1 MNRNVPLAQA
11 SMEEVLLPARVQEA
25 LGQLV
30 GSAKEGLLALS
41 VGVGLGVLAELLEE
55 EVDDVVGPKGRHDP
69 ERSAV
74 RHGHES
80 GEVTLGGRR
89 LAVERPRVR
98 SADGR
103 EEVRLATYEH
113 FASRDTLARVVMERM
128 LASVSTRRYA
138 RTGEPVGSEVERAA
152 RSTSKSSVSRTFI
165 ERTRG
170 ALSELMSRRLEDVR
184 LAVMMIDGLELQ
196 GRTNVVALGITTEG
210 VKIPLGLWEGST
222 ENATVATALLAD
234 LVERGL
240 DPEQGILFVIDGAKA
255 LRKAIR
261 NVFGEAPV
269 QRCVRHKER
278 NVLDHLPERDRPR
291 VKQRLRR
298 AWALDDH
305 GRALEQLRQLASE
318 LERSYPGAAGS
329 LREGIE
335 ETLTLTRLGVTGS
348 LKRTLESTNPCE
360 SMLEIVRRI
369 QRNVKRWSS
378 GEMALRW
385 TAAGMLEAERQFRK
399 IIGYRDLATLVIAIE
414 RDHDRRHHA
423 DAARTPT
430 KEVAIVLT
438 A

>member
-1 MNRNVPLAQA
+1 
-11 SMEEVLLPARVQEA
+11 
-25 LGQLV
+25 
-30 GSAKEGLLALS
+30 
-41 VGVGLGVLAELLEE
+41 
-55 EVDDVVGPKGRHDP
+55 
-69 ERSAV
+69 V

-89 LAVERPRVR
+89 VQVERPRVR
-98 SADGR
+98 TADGR
-103 EEVRLATYEH
+103 AEVRLRTYEY
-113 FASRDTLARVVMERM
+113 FADRDPLTRSVLERVLAG
-128 LASVSTRRYA
+128 VSTRRYR
-138 RTGEPVGSEVERAA
+138 RTQEPVGSKVERAA
-152 RSTSKSSVSRTFI
+152 RSTSRSTVSRTFV
-165 ERTRG
+165 ERTRRS
-170 ALSELMSRRLEDVR
+170 LDELMSRRLEDVR

-222 ENATVATALLAD
+222 ENATVATALLSD

-240 DPEQGILFVIDGAKA
+240 EPEQGILFVIDGAKA

-261 NVFGEAPV
+261 SVFGQAPV
-269 QRCVRHKER
+269 HRCIRHKER
-278 NVLDHLPERDRPR
+278 NVLDHLPERDRPS

-305 GRALEQLRQLASE
+305 GRALDQLRLLAAE
-318 LERSYPGAAGS
+318 LDRAYPGAAGS
-329 LREGIE
+329 LREGME

-360 SMLEIVRRI
+360 SMLEIVRRT

-385 TAAGMLEAERQFRK
+385 TAAGMLEAEKQFRK
-399 IIGYRDLATLVIAIE
+399 IIGYRDLATLVVAIE
-414 RDHDRRHHA
+414 RDNDRRRHT
-423 DAARTPT
+423 DATHTPIM
-430 KEVAIVLT
+430 EAAIVLS

>member
-1 MNRNVPLAQA
+1 MKKETVSLAPA
-11 SMEEVLLPARVQEA
+11 EVVLPERVQEA

-41 VGVGLGVLAELLEE
+41 VGLGLGVLAELLEE
-55 EVDDVVGPKGRHDP
+55 EVVDVVGAKGKHDP
-69 ERSAV
+69 ERVAV
-74 RHGHES
+74 RHGHEA

-89 LAVERPRVR
+89 VQVERPRVR
-98 SADGR
+98 SADGNA
-103 EEVRLATYEH
+103 EVRLATYEH
-113 FASRDTLARVVMERM
+113 FADRDPLTKTVLERM
-128 LASVSTRRYA
+128 LAGVSTRRYR
-138 RTGEPVGSEVERAA
+138 RTQEPVGADVEQAA

-170 ALSELMSRRLEDVR
+170 ALRQLMSRRLDDVR
-184 LAVMMIDGLELQ
+184 LAVMMLDGLELQ
-196 GRTNVVALGITTEG
+196 GRTNVVCLGITTEG

-222 ENATVATALLAD
+222 ENATVATALLSD

-261 NVFGEAPV
+261 NVFGDAPV
-269 QRCVRHKER
+269 QRCLRHKER
-278 NVLDHLPERDRPR
+278 NVLEHLPERERPAVR
-291 VKQRLRR
+291 QRLRR

-305 GRALEQLRQLASE
+305 VRALDQLRRLAGE
-318 LERSYPGAAGS
+318 LDRSYPGAAGS
-329 LREGIE
+329 LREGME
-335 ETLTLTRLGVTGS
+335 ETLTLTLLGVSGN

-360 SMLEIVRRI
+360 SMIEIVRRT

-414 RDHDRRHHA
+414 RHNNARHRSI
-423 DAARTPT
+423 DAAHTPN
-430 KEVAIVLT
+430 KEAAIVAAT
-438 A
+438 

>member
-1 MNRNVPLAQA
+1 
-11 SMEEVLLPARVQEA
+11 
-25 LGQLV
+25 
-30 GSAKEGLLALS
+30 
-41 VGVGLGVLAELLEE
+41 
-55 EVDDVVGPKGRHDP
+55 
-69 ERSAV
+69 V
-74 RHGHES
+74 RHGHEA
-80 GEVTLGGRR
+80 GGVTLGGRR
-89 LAVERPRVR
+89 LVVERPRVR

-103 EEVRLATYEH
+103 SELPLQTYAH
-113 FASRDTLARVVMERM
+113 FADRDQLARVVLERM
-128 LASVSTRRYA
+128 LAGVSTRRYQ
-138 RTGEPVGSEVERAA
+138 RTQEPVGFEVEQAA
-152 RSTSKSSVSRTFI
+152 RSTSKSSVSRTFV
-165 ERTRG
+165 ERTRV
-170 ALSELMSRRLEDVR
+170 ALDKLMGRRLDDMR
-184 LAVMMIDGLELQ
+184 LAVMMLDGLELQ

-222 ENATVATALLAD
+222 ENATVATALLSD

-240 DPEQGILFVIDGAKA
+240 DPEQGILFVIDSAKA

-278 NVLDHLPERDRPR
+278 NVVDHLPERDRPA

-305 GRALEQLRQLASE
+305 VRALDQLHRLASE
-318 LERSYPGAAGS
+318 LERTYPGAAGS

-360 SMLEIVRRI
+360 SMIEIVRRT

-414 RDHDRRHHA
+414 RDHDRRHPAH
-423 DAARTPT
+423 TTT
-430 KEVAIVLT
+430 KEATILIN

>member
-1 MNRNVPLAQA
+1 
-11 SMEEVLLPARVQEA
+11 METVSREQVGRAERALPPRVQEA
-25 LGQLV
+25 LGELV

-55 EVDDVVGPKGRHDP
+55 EVVDVVGAKGRHDAQ
-69 ERSAV
+69 RTAV

-89 LAVERPRVR
+89 VQVERPRVR
-98 SADGR
+98 TADGR
-103 EEVRLATYEH
+103 AEVRLSTYEY
-113 FASRDTLARVVMERM
+113 FADRDPLSRSVLERM
-128 LASVSTRRYA
+128 LAGVSTRRYR
-138 RTGEPVGSEVERAA
+138 RTQEPVGSELERAA
-152 RSTSKSSVSRTFI
+152 RSTSRSSVSRTFV

-210 VKIPLGLWEGST
+210 VKLPLGLWEGST
-222 ENATVATALLAD
+222 ENAAVATALLSD

-269 QRCVRHKER
+269 QRCLRHKER
-278 NVLDHLPERDRPR
+278 NVLDHLPERERPA

-298 AWALDDH
+298 AWALDDDA
-305 GRALEQLRQLASE
+305 RALDQLRVLARE
-318 LERSYPGAAGS
+318 LDRAYPGAAGS
-329 LREGIE
+329 LREGLE
-335 ETLTLTRLGVTGS
+335 ETLTLNRLGITGS

-360 SMLEIVRRI
+360 SMIEIVRRT

-399 IIGYRDLATLVIAIE
+399 IIGYRDLATLVVAIE
-414 RDHDRRHHA
+414 RKHERDHHA
-423 DAARTPT
+423 AAHTST
-430 KEVAIVLT
+430 KEATILVNA
-438 A
+438 